1 MKEDTASS
9 ISTSTE
15 SQSPASGSAAARR
28 SGPKIGLACAGG
40 GIEGA
45 VYEIGALCALEE
57 VIEGIDF
64 TKAHVYVGVSAGA
77 IVTSSLANGITP
89 RQMSRAILSR
99 QPEVHPITPATF
111 FTPAYMEYAHR
122 VAAVPRRMAS
132 MLWDYAWHPQDISI
146 GGSLSRITELLPVGV
161 FDNSPIRK
169 YMQRNFAYEGRSDRF
184 TELKSRLRIV
194 ATDLDSSKSVVF
206 GNAGLDDVPIS
217 LAVQASTALP
227 AIYTPVEING
237 RHYIDGVAQ
246 RTVHAS
252 VAMDEGADFT
262 ICINP
267 IVPYEAAEAVAGQH
281 DPLQEMLIERG
292 LPAVLSQTFR
302 TMIHSRM
309 NVGISRY
316 KYQQSYAG
324 RDLIVIEPK
333 TTDYRMFFTNIF
345 SFSSRQE
352 VCEYAYQSTRD
363 FLRENIQEFD
373 DTLQK
378 HGLRLRKRAL
388 SRQNR
393 TLYKHPAQR
402 PGHVPH
408 TSLELGQTLQR
419 LDGLLARI

>member
-1 MKEDTASS
+1 MTSRPTTSAPHSRDSAPSSTA
-9 ISTSTE
+9 I
-15 SQSPASGSAAARR
+15 
-28 SGPKIGLACAGG
+28 KIGLACAGG

-57 VIEGIDF
+57 AIEGVDF

-77 IVTSSLANGITP
+77 IITSSLANGISP

-99 QPEVHPITPATF
+99 QPRVHPITPSTF
-111 FTPAYMEYAHR
+111 FTPAYREYARR
-122 VAAVPRRMAS
+122 VASVPGRMAA
-132 MLWDYAWHPQDISI
+132 MLWDYAWQPRDISI

-161 FDNSPIRK
+161 FDNSPIRE
-169 YMQRNFAYEGRSDRF
+169 YMQQNFAYDDRSDRF
-184 TELKSRLRIV
+184 SELNSRLRIV

-206 GNAGLDDVPIS
+206 GSPGREQVPIS

-227 AIYTPVEING
+227 AIYTPVEIDG
-237 RHYIDGVAQ
+237 RYYIDGVAQ

-267 IVPYEAAEAVAGQH
+267 IVPYEAAESAMKAG
-281 DPLQEMLIERG
+281 DPLEEMLVRRG

-316 KYQQSYAG
+316 KHQQSYAG
-324 RDLIVIEPK
+324 RDIIVIEPK
-333 TTDYRMFFTNIF
+333 TTDSRMFFTNIF

-352 VCEYAYQSTRD
+352 VCEYAYQSTRA
-363 FLRENIQEFD
+363 FLREQAETLER
-373 DTLQK
+373 TLQK
-378 HGLRLRKRAL
+378 HGLGLRKAAL
-388 SRQNR
+388 SQENR
-393 TLYKHPAQR
+393 TLYSHPPQR
-402 PGHVPH
+402 PGHALH
-408 TSLELGQTLQR
+408 TARELGATLRR
-419 LDGLLARI
+419 LDSVLAQI